1 MTNSITSLISAL
13 LMETVVPALFDADP
27 CSANILASACAS
39 MLLPEELQ
47 LEILEFTA
55 VLLRDYGAEK
65 SEDELEERTILEDSH
80 KALEAIQE
88 LKEMFNG

>member
-1 MTNSITSLISAL
+1 
-13 LMETVVPALFDADP
+13 
-27 CSANILASACAS
+27 

-55 VLLRDYGAEK
+55 VLLRDYGAEM